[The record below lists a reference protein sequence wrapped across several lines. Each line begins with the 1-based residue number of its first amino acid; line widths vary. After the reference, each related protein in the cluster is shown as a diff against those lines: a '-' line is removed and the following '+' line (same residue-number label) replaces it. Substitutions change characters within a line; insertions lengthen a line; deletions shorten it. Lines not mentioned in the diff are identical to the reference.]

1 MAAVPLHL
9 AKTKLCLFTVNSGA
23 AVDLPDL
30 DMSCLVLLFFLSL
43 KSLLPPL
50 IVFACGFICNFS
62 CKNVSCDLHFSL

>member
-23 AVDLPDL
+23 ADL